1 MRRLGI
7 VSLLLGLAC
16 TVPCLAVD
24 LGVYGGGVTG
34 AEITEV
40 SEILSNPAGFEGK
53 TVRVRGKVAA
63 VCEKMG
69 CWLDIVA
76 TEGSEIQIKVK
87 DGDIVFPTS
96 AVGKDAVAEG
106 VVEILKLSKDE
117 YVEMRKHQAEE
128 QKTEFDPASV
138 GEGPFDIVRIKGTG
152 AVIQD

>member
-7 VSLLLGLAC
+7 TCLLLG
-16 TVPCLAVD
+16 VVFSGPCLAID

-40 SEILSNPAGFEGK
+40 SDILANPAGFEGK

-69 CWLDIVA
+69 CWLDIA
-76 TEGSEIQIKVK
+76 PTEGSEIQIKVK
-87 DGDIVFPTS
+87 DGEIVFPTS
-96 AVGKDAVAEG
+96 AIGKDAVAEG

-117 YVEMRKHQAEE
+117 FVELRKHQAEE

-138 GEGPFDIVRIKGTG
+138 GDGPFEIVRIKGTG
-152 AVIQD
+152 AVIQE